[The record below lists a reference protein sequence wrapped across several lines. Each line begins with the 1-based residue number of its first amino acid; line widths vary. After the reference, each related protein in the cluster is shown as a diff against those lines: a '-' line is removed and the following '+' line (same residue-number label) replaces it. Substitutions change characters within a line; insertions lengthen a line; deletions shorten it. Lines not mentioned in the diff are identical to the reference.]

1 MIHSIWLTLVLL
13 SSLAIPSLRTD
24 QGEVEIH
31 APYVT
36 TPLPVVDAM
45 LKLAGT
51 RKSDVV
57 YDLGCGDGRIVI
69 AAAKQYGARGV
80 GVDVNPER
88 IQEARVN
95 AKREGVE
102 SLVRFTAQD
111 VFDLDFREAT
121 VVAMY
126 LLPNMHRKLSPKLQK
141 NLRPGARIV
150 THTFDLGDWKPHQ
163 TRNING
169 EQIFLWRVGTRL

>member
-1 MIHSIWLTLVLL
+1 MQMIWLTVVVLGG
-13 SSLAIPSLRTD
+13 LALPSIAWD
-24 QGEVEIH
+24 QQEVDIH

-80 GVDVNPER
+80 GVDIDPER
-88 IQEARVN
+88 IQEARAN

-102 SLVRFTAQD
+102 SLVRFTAQN
-111 VFDLDFREAT
+111 VFDMDFREAT
-121 VVAMY
+121 VVTLY
-126 LLPNMHRKLSPKLQK
+126 LLPDMHRKLSPKLQK
-141 NLRPGARIV
+141 DLRPGSRIV
-150 THTFDLGDWKPHQ
+150 THTFDLGEWKPRKTQ
-163 TRNING
+163 DING
-169 EQIFLWRVGTRL
+169 EQIFLWRVGKKA

>member
-1 MIHSIWLTLVLL
+1 MINTMFLALTLLGG
-13 SSLAIPSLRTD
+13 LAFPFLTVT
-24 QGEVEIH
+24 QHEVGIN

-36 TPLPVVDAM
+36 TPSPVVDAM

-69 AAAKQYGARGV
+69 AAAKQFGARGV
-80 GVDVNPER
+80 GVDINPELV
-88 IQEARVN
+88 QQARAN

-111 VFDLDFREAT
+111 VFDMDFREAT
-121 VVAMY
+121 IVTLY
-126 LLPNMHRKLSPKLQK
+126 LLPDMHRKLSPTLQHLK
-141 NLRPGARIV
+141 PGTRIV

-163 TRNING
+163 TQNING
-169 EQIFLWRVGTRL
+169 EQIFLWRVGRRV

>member
-1 MIHSIWLTLVLL
+1 MIIQVWLSLLLL
-13 SSLAIPSLRTD
+13 SGLAFPVLRSG
-24 QGEVEIH
+24 QQEVDIH

-69 AAAKQYGARGV
+69 AAAKQYGAHGV
-80 GVDVNPER
+80 GVDVDPER
-88 IQEARVN
+88 IQEARAN

-102 SLVRFTAQD
+102 SLVRFTAQNVYD
-111 VFDLDFREAT
+111 VDFREAT
-121 VVAMY
+121 LVTMY
-126 LLPNMHRKLSPKLQK
+126 LLPDMHRKLSPKLQQTLK
-141 NLRPGARIV
+141 PGARIV
-150 THTFDLGDWKPHQ
+150 THTFDLGEWKPHQ
-163 TRNING
+163 VQNVDG
-169 EQIFLWRVGTRL
+169 EQIFLWRVGRKS